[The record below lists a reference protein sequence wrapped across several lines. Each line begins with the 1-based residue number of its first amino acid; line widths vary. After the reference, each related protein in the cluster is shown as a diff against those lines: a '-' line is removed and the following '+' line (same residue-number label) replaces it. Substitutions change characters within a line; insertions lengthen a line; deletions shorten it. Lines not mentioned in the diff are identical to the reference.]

1 MNRALTSKYEVNPA
15 RNNGKNFAY
24 EETVR
29 GNARKKLDA
38 GTCDDCREVRLFIS
52 LWYYD

>member
-1 MNRALTSKYEVNPA
+1 MNRASTSTYEVNPA

-38 GTCDDCREVRLFIS
+38 GACDCCKDVRPFIS
-52 LWYYD
+52 LWYYY